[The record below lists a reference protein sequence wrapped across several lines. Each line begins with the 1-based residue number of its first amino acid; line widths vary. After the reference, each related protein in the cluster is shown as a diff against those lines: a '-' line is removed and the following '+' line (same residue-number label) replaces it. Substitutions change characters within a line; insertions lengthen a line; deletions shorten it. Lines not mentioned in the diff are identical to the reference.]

1 MRGTNGRNLSTS
13 LLPTATTNSAIAN
26 VERFYW
32 DSILRSVVRNT
43 SNSAAARRSNSPF
56 LMPAHPMSATVRTS
70 WPTMSERSWRG
81 THSSS
86 STRTTHHDGARLFQH
101 GDGPFPAYG
110 WEVVQKRVEGMLAL
124 KVVEQRLDRHMRA
137 NEDER
142 TAEEFGI
149 TVNNRVSRRQAK
161 HPHG

>member
-1 MRGTNGRNLSTS
+1 
-13 LLPTATTNSAIAN
+13 
-26 VERFYW
+26 
-32 DSILRSVVRNT
+32 
-43 SNSAAARRSNSPF
+43 
-56 LMPAHPMSATVRTS
+56 
-70 WPTMSERSWRG
+70 
-81 THSSS
+81 
-86 STRTTHHDGARLFQH
+86 
-101 GDGPFPAYG
+101 
-110 WEVVQKRVEGMLAL
+110 MLAL